1 MSQNQTWAP
10 GSPAGFMC
18 MAFYLAVL
26 CPMLIGIS
34 GPEYG
39 ILLVPFGL
47 IGMIVQL
54 IVGTVELKRGDVI
67 SGNITLAFSAFM
79 AFGAV
84 LTLLKFMNIAPQDTA
99 FGEGFVFLVMGII
112 MLLTF
117 GPSLRTVFS
126 LIAFNVVTILFFFL
140 MAFGN
145 IFGIPSLLVAAGY
158 CLIFSIIT
166 LLWTSCGIA
175 VNTALNKNALPM
187 GAPFIKPE

>member
-1 MSQNQTWAP
+1 MSEKQAWAP

-34 GPEYG
+34 GPQYG
-39 ILLVPFGL
+39 ILLVPFGF
-47 IGMIVQL
+47 IGMAVQL
-54 IVGTVELKRGDVI
+54 IVGTVELKRGDVV

-79 AFGAV
+79 AFGAI
-84 LTLLKFMNIAPQDTA
+84 LTLLKFMDIAPQDTA

-117 GPSLRTVFS
+117 VTSLRTVFS
-126 LIAFNVVTILFFFL
+126 LIAFNVVTILFFLF

-145 IFGIPSLLVAAGY
+145 LFGIPSLLVTAGY

-166 LLWTSCGIA
+166 LLWTSCGIT
-175 VNTALNKNALPM
+175 VNTAMGKNALPM
-187 GAPFIKPE
+187 GPPLIKPE